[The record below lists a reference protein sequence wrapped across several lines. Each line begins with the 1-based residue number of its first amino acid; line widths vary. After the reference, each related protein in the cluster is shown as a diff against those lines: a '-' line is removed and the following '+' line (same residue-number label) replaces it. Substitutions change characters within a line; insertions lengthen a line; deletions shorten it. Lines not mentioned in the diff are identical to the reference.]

1 MPYGIFLFVCFKRPC
16 KLQQF
21 SSWFVSGSVFVFW
34 IRWRFFGGLAP
45 SEYIEL
51 ISWLLGD
58 GGCYFPELHF
68 ISNCKCFSMKCVHL
82 QAHIR
87 PVPNVMNST
96 SEFCGVLQ
104 LFVQILSMIY
114 KSILVLFLTKLL
126 DVLQLRLYFTID
138 GVSL

>member
-1 MPYGIFLFVCFKRPC
+1 
-16 KLQQF
+16 
-21 SSWFVSGSVFVFW
+21 
-34 IRWRFFGGLAP
+34 
-45 SEYIEL
+45 
-51 ISWLLGD
+51 
-58 GGCYFPELHF
+58 
-68 ISNCKCFSMKCVHL
+68 MKCVHL

-138 GVSL
+138 SVSL